1 MSGDL
6 NKEKRPHGRLFWN
19 FIGGLFFSFI
29 LWGLFI
35 FLVVRTG
42 GLGDEYKGLSILLY
56 CGIGIILGIF
66 GAMGYVLV
74 NLWQDWVYSHFV
86 FFTRINPFTLFLFRY
101 IIYPALGCI
110 AFPFV
115 IFYLV
120 MKLMGKA

>member
-19 FIGGLFFSFI
+19 FITGLFFSCV
-29 LWGLFI
+29 LWIVIAVLFDKVGNESKEI
-35 FLVVRTG
+35 PTL
-42 GLGDEYKGLSILLY
+42 LLY
-56 CGIGIILGIF
+56 VFAIILGIC
-66 GAMGYVLV
+66 GSMGFVLV

>member
-1 MSGDL
+1 MSG
-6 NKEKRPHGRLFWN
+6 NSNEKRPHGRLFWN
-19 FIGGLFFSFI
+19 FITGLFFSCV
-29 LWGLFI
+29 LWIVIAVLFDKVGNESKEI
-35 FLVVRTG
+35 PTL
-42 GLGDEYKGLSILLY
+42 LLY
-56 CGIGIILGIF
+56 VFAIILGIC
-66 GAMGYVLV
+66 GSMGFVLV